1 MLKESRYVLLAKT
14 MYRVLRNSRIPI
26 FLHRKSNHIFTT
38 WQHIVLLT
46 IKQYEGKSYRMFAE
60 WLVEAH
66 YFRIFLQL
74 SKIPHFTTLQKFA
87 DRINNVMLGK
97 IISSFVVLS
106 GTRRHIF
113 VGIDSTGFNITRASQ
128 YYTERAKLR
137 RRKYAKLSIGA
148 DVLKQIICNIK
159 VRRAPTRHDNIDFK
173 LVITKTSEILPL
185 SVVVGDRGYDSEENH
200 IMVREKLGAFSV
212 IPARNEDIPIWKTHG
227 RYRKQMKRGYSK
239 TLYHQR
245 NKDET
250 IVSVIKRL
258 FGEHIRSRHV
268 ITQNREL
275 SLRCIAYN
283 MHRLTN
289 LVIIIMISTEPWK
302 RTMTNTADTP

>member
-1 MLKESRYVLLAKT
+1 M
-14 MYRVLRNSRIPI
+14 
-26 FLHRKSNHIFTT
+26 
-38 WQHIVLLT
+38 
-46 IKQYEGKSYRMFAE
+46 
-60 WLVEAH
+60 
-66 YFRIFLQL
+66 
-74 SKIPHFTTLQKFA
+74 
-87 DRINNVMLGK
+87 
-97 IISSFVVLS
+97 
-106 GTRRHIF
+106 
-113 VGIDSTGFNITRASQ
+113 
-128 YYTERAKLR
+128 
-137 RRKYAKLSIGA
+137 
-148 DVLKQIICNIK
+148 
-159 VRRAPTRHDNIDFK
+159 RRAPTRHDNIDFK
-173 LVITKTSEILPL
+173 PVITKTSEILPL
-185 SVVVGDRGYDSEENH
+185 SVVVVGDRGYDSEEKNH

-289 LVIIIMISTEPWK
+289 LVIIIMISTEPQF
-302 RTMTNTADTP
+302 P